1 MIGVNDM
8 TLTEFKQNADIAAT
22 ADSIVQ
28 LLNAVGSTLLSNM
41 WSGDK
46 GMSFSIGD
54 KLSMALDKST
64 PALLSQQPVS
74 TLMGDLSMNI
84 STNSTCLSRQVRRS
98 SPGPVGPVEL
108 LTTITGISIA
118 SIYIYKYGGI
128 RDITE
133 IFPRWRRV
141 EKSH

>member
-8 TLTEFKQNADIAAT
+8 TVTEFKQNADIAAT

-28 LLNAVGSTLLSNM
+28 MLNAVGSTLLSNM

-46 GMSFSIGD
+46 RMSFSIGD

-74 TLMGDLSMNI
+74 TPMGDLSMNI

-98 SPGPVGPVEL
+98 SPVEL

-118 SIYIYKYGGI
+118 SIYIYIYI
-128 RDITE
+128 
-133 IFPRWRRV
+133 
-141 EKSH
+141 